1 VLLKM
6 ASSPAKENP
15 SEYLEQW
22 LAALVESLDDAVM
35 SKDLNSTIMSWNGGA
50 ETLFGYT
57 AAEVV
62 GKSVTLL
69 TPPGH
74 PNEEPEIL
82 DRIKHGDSV
91 GLYETVRQHKN
102 GALIEISLKVSPI
115 KLRSG
120 EVVGASTIMH
130 DISDRKRAQER
141 QELLVREMSHRV
153 TNVLAVASGL
163 VALSATSA
171 TDPKAMAKAIQERLT
186 AFTRAHELTRPGLLG
201 GDNDQGQRTTLKKL
215 IEVIVA
221 PYAGFGTQGRSCV
234 DIEGEDIAI
243 SGAAVTGLALVLHEF
258 TTNAAKYG
266 ALSTPSGRVHLLCAT
281 TGDDVLLTWSEIGG
295 PQVNSEPS
303 KQGFGSVL
311 SNRTVKGQ
319 FGGDLTY
326 VWDPAGL
333 IIRMRLPLSR
343 LS

>member
-1 VLLKM
+1 M
-6 ASSPAKENP
+6 ASSPAQEKP

-35 SKDLNSTIMSWNGGA
+35 SKDLHSIIMSWNRGA

-69 TPPGH
+69 TPPGR

-82 DRIKHGDSV
+82 DRIKRGENV

-102 GALIEISLKVSPI
+102 GTLIEISLKVSPI

-130 DISDRKRAQER
+130 DITEHKRAQER

-153 TNVLAVASGL
+153 TNVLAVANGL
-163 VALSATSA
+163 VALSASSA

-201 GDNDQGQRTTLKKL
+201 GDSAQGERTTLKKL
-215 IEVIVA
+215 IEVIMA
-221 PYAGFGTQGRSCV
+221 PYAGFETQGHSCV
-234 DIEGEDIAI
+234 EIEGDDIAI

-266 ALSTPSGRVHLLCAT
+266 ALSTPAGRVHLVCAT
-281 TGDDVLLTWSEIGG
+281 TADDFLLTWSELGG
-295 PQVNSEPS
+295 PQVDNQPK

-311 SNRTVKGQ
+311 SHRTIKGQ

-343 LS
+343 LI